1 MSFTRRTVVLIIV
14 SAFSALILPWQ
25 VAGLLMLLVLV
36 AAIADALQVR
46 TPPTIERSAPQIM
59 SRGVPSELTCRVL
72 SGSPRMLVKQ
82 PVGDADLLV
91 GDQVGERGLESA
103 MLAKRRGAHLLPPLA
118 TISTG
123 PLRLGRWYH
132 RVGED
137 HTVTVYPDLP
147 AARRLALDV
156 RLGRFRDDARR
167 ARGQLGLGT
176 DLESIR
182 DYQPDDDIRQVNWK
196 ATARIGSPMSNT
208 FRVEQDR
215 QIMCLVDCGRLMAA
229 PVTANDDVNTITRL
243 DVAVDVVAA
252 VTAVAKE
259 VGDQV
264 GVLAFTDEI
273 IRLVSPRRDSEDVV
287 LEAIHDLE
295 PIGVDADYERAF
307 QQVIG
312 MKRSLVIVLTDLLD
326 DTAGEPLVRSLPILS
341 RKHSVIV
348 ASLTDPD
355 IDRLI
360 SQPATSIDEATQT
373 AVAVDILEPR
383 SLLVSRL
390 THRGIEVVEGDVH
403 RLSARTVA
411 AYLRAKRRAR
421 T

>member
-1 MSFTRRTVVLIIV
+1 MSFTPRTVVLIV
-14 SAFSALILPWQ
+14 AAAFSGLVVPWQ
-25 VAGLLMLLVLV
+25 LSGLVMLGIAV
-36 AAIADALQVR
+36 AATADALQVR
-46 TPPTIERSAPQIM
+46 TPPTIERSAPQAM
-59 SRGVPSELTCRVL
+59 SRGVAAEMSCRVL
-72 SGSPRMLVKQ
+72 TGSPRLLVKQ
-82 PVGDADLLV
+82 PVGDADLV
-91 GDQVGERGLESA
+91 IGEQVGERGLRSA
-103 MLAKRRGAHLLPPLA
+103 LLAKRRGDHLLPALA

-123 PLRLGRWYH
+123 PLGLGRWYH
-132 RVGED
+132 RVGSD
-137 HTVTVYPDLP
+137 HSVTVYPDLP

-167 ARGQLGLGT
+167 SRGPLGLGT

-196 ATARIGSPMSNT
+196 ATARVGSPMSNT
-208 FRVEQDR
+208 FRVERDR

-229 PVTANDDVNTITRL
+229 PVKANDDVSTITRL

-252 VTAVAKE
+252 ITAVAKE

-273 IRLVSPRRDSEDVV
+273 IRKVSPRRDSEDVV

-295 PIGVDADYERAF
+295 PVGVDADYERAF
-307 QQVIG
+307 QHMVG

-326 DTAGEPLVRSLPILS
+326 DTAGEPLVRSLPILA

-355 IDRLI
+355 VEHLL
-360 SQPATSIDEATQT
+360 STPATSLDEAMQT

-390 THRGIEVVEGDVH
+390 THRGIDVVEGDVH

>member
-1 MSFTRRTVVLIIV
+1 MSFTRRTVVLIIAA
-14 SAFSALILPWQ
+14 AFSALIIPWQ
-25 VAGLLMLLVLV
+25 VAGVVMLVVLV
-36 AAIADALQVR
+36 AAAADALQVR
-46 TPPTIERSAPQIM
+46 TPPMIERSAPQIM
-59 SRGVPSELTCRVL
+59 SRGVPSELACRVR
-72 SGSPRMLVKQ
+72 SGSSRMLVKQ

-91 GDQVGERGLESA
+91 AEQVGVRGLESA
-103 MLAKRRGAHLLPPLA
+103 LLARRRGAHLLPRLA

-123 PLRLGRWYH
+123 PLGLGRWYH

-137 HTVTVYPDLP
+137 STVTVYPDLP

-208 FRVEQDR
+208 YRVEQDR

-229 PVTANDDVNTITRL
+229 PVTANDEVSKITRL

-273 IRLVSPRRDSEDVV
+273 IRMVSPRRDSEDVV

-295 PIGVDADYERAF
+295 PVGVDADYERAF
-307 QQVIG
+307 QRVIS

-326 DTAGEPLVRSLPILS
+326 DTAGEPLVRSLPILA

-348 ASLTDPD
+348 ASLSDPD
-355 IDRLI
+355 VERLI
-360 SQPATSIDEATQT
+360 STPATSIDEAAQT

-390 THRGIEVVEGDVH
+390 THRGIDVVEGDVH

>member
-1 MSFTRRTVVLIIV
+1 MSFTRRTVVLVI
-14 SAFSALILPWQ
+14 AAALSALIVPWQ
-25 VAGLLMLLVLV
+25 IAGLVMLVILV
-36 AAIADALQVR
+36 AAAADALQVR
-46 TPPTIERSAPQIM
+46 TAPTIERSTPRIM

-72 SGSPRMLVKQ
+72 SGSLRMLVKQ
-82 PVGDADLLV
+82 PVGDADLSIV
-91 GDQVGERGLESA
+91 DQVGVRGLESA
-103 MLAKRRGAHLLPPLA
+103 VMAKRRGAHVLPPLA

-123 PLRLGRWYH
+123 PLGLGRWYH

-182 DYQPDDDIRQVNWK
+182 EYQPDDDIRQVNWK

-229 PVTANDDVNTITRL
+229 PVTAHDEVSTITRL

-273 IRLVSPRRDSEDVV
+273 IRMVSPRRDSEDVV

-295 PIGVDADYERAF
+295 PVGVDADYERAF

-326 DTAGEPLVRSLPILS
+326 DTAGEPLIRSLPILA
-341 RKHSVIV
+341 RKHSVVV
-348 ASLTDPD
+348 AGLTDPD
-355 IDRLI
+355 IERLI
-360 SQPATSIDEATQT
+360 TQPATSLDEATQT

-383 SLLVSRL
+383 SLLISRL

>member
-1 MSFTRRTVVLIIV
+1 MSFTRRTVVLIIL
-14 SAFSALILPWQ
+14 AALSALILPWQ
-25 VAGLLMLLVLV
+25 LAGVVMLVVLI
-36 AAIADALQVR
+36 AAAADALQVR
-46 TPPTIERSAPQIM
+46 TPPTIDRSAPQIM
-59 SRGVPSELTCRVL
+59 SRGVPSELACHVR

-91 GDQVGERGLESA
+91 AEQVGVRGLESA
-103 MLAKRRGAHLLPPLA
+103 LWAKRRGAHLLPRMA

-123 PLRLGRWYH
+123 PLGLGRWYH
-132 RVGED
+132 RVGD
-137 HTVTVYPDLP
+137 DSTVTVYPDLP

-196 ATARIGSPMSNT
+196 ATARIGRPMSNT

-229 PVTANDDVNTITRL
+229 PVTANDDVSTITRL

-273 IRLVSPRRDSEDVV
+273 IRMVSPRRDSEDVV

-295 PIGVDADYERAF
+295 PVGVDADYERAF
-307 QQVIG
+307 QRVIG
-312 MKRSLVIVLTDLLD
+312 MKRSLVVVLTDLLD
-326 DTAGEPLVRSLPILS
+326 DTAGEPLVRSLPILA

-355 IDRLI
+355 VERLI
-360 SQPATSIDEATQT
+360 SGPATSVDEAMQT

-390 THRGIEVVEGDVH
+390 AHRGVDVVEGDVH

>member
-1 MSFTRRTVVLIIV
+1 MSFTRRTVVLV
-14 SAFSALILPWQ
+14 MAAAFSALVLPWQ
-25 VAGLLMLLVLV
+25 IAGLVMLVIGV
-36 AAIADALQVR
+36 AAAADALQVR
-46 TPPTIERSAPQIM
+46 EPPVIERSAPRIM
-59 SRGVPSELTCRVL
+59 SRGVTSELTCDVEA
-72 SGSPRMLVKQ
+72 GSPRLLVKQ
-82 PVGDADLLV
+82 PVGDADLVV
-91 GDQVGERGLESA
+91 GDQVGVRGLRSA
-103 MLAKRRGAHLLPPLA
+103 LLATRRGAHLLPPLA

-123 PLRLGRWYH
+123 PLGLGRWYH
-132 RVGED
+132 RVGDE

-167 ARGQLGLGT
+167 SRGPLGLGT

-229 PVTANDDVNTITRL
+229 PVTANDDATTITRL

-252 VTAVAKE
+252 VAAVAKE

-264 GVLAFTDEI
+264 GVLAFTDQI
-273 IRLVSPRRDSEDVV
+273 IRMVSPRRDSEDVV

-295 PIGVDADYERAF
+295 PVGVDADYERAF
-307 QQVIG
+307 QHVIG

-326 DTAGEPLVRSLPILS
+326 DTAGEPLVRSLPILA

-355 IDRLI
+355 VERLI
-360 SQPATSIDEATQT
+360 SSPAESIDEAMQT

-390 THRGIEVVEGDVH
+390 THRGIDVVEGDVH

>member
-1 MSFTRRTVVLIIV
+1 MSFTRRTVVLVVI
-14 SAFSALILPWQ
+14 AALLGLVAPWQ
-25 VAGLLMLLVLV
+25 LAGLAMVLIVV
-36 AAIADALQVR
+36 AAAADALQVR
-46 TPPTIERSAPQIM
+46 TPPEIDRSVPQIM
-59 SRGVPSELTCRVL
+59 SRGVPSEVVCRVE
-72 SGSPRMLVKQ
+72 SGGARLLVKQ
-82 PVGDADLLV
+82 PVGDTDLV
-91 GDQVGERGLESA
+91 IADQVGVRGLQTA
-103 MLAKRRGAHLLPPLA
+103 LLAKRRGAHLLPALA

-123 PLRLGRWYH
+123 PLGLGRWYH

-137 HTVTVYPDLP
+137 RTVTVYPDLP

-167 ARGQLGLGT
+167 SRGQLGLGT

-182 DYQPDDDIRQVNWK
+182 DYQPADDIRQVNWK
-196 ATARIGSPMSNT
+196 ATARVGRPMSNT

-229 PVTANDDVNTITRL
+229 PVTANDGAGTITRL

-264 GVLAFTDEI
+264 GVLAFTNEI
-273 IRLVSPRRDSEDVV
+273 IRIVSPRRDSEDVV
-287 LEAIHDLE
+287 LQAIHDLE
-295 PIGVDADYERAF
+295 PVGVDADYERAF
-307 QQVIG
+307 QNVIG
-312 MKRSLVIVLTDLLD
+312 MKRSLVVVLTDLLD
-326 DTAGEPLVRSLPILS
+326 DTAGEPLVRSLPILA

-355 IDRLI
+355 VERLI
-360 SQPATSIDEATQT
+360 STPAESLGEAMQT
-373 AVAVDILEPR
+373 AVAIGILEPR

-403 RLSARTVA
+403 HLSARTVA

-421 T
+421 A